1 MPRFSLRVNRKS
13 KIVKGF
19 ILATGYL
26 LLATIMAGCSAI
38 GFSNP
43 AALQVTSKPEASIF
57 LDGKHIGKTPF
68 YSDQLKAGDH
78 TLKVTVSEAS
88 YVDIVT
94 LREGTLTV
102 VNRDLNF
109 NFLAQSGENLSLVP
123 GKKGLFIISVPQEAD
138 ITIDG
143 KYEGKTPILIE
154 DLEDG
159 DHKVQITKSGY
170 IEREFA
176 ISTSPK
182 YQLVADVTLASEI
195 AKGKVTQAAPI
206 KPEVERA
213 LILNTP
219 QGFLRVRQEPSLS
232 AEEIGQASSGDEFE
246 IVQET
251 KDWFQIS
258 FEGKLGWI
266 STAYAQKV
274 E

>member
-1 MPRFSLRVNRKS
+1 M
-13 KIVKGF
+13 
-19 ILATGYL
+19 
-26 LLATIMAGCSAI
+26 
-38 GFSNP
+38 
-43 AALQVTSKPEASIF
+43 TSKPEASIF

-68 YSDQLKAGDH
+68 YSDQLKAGEH
-78 TLKVTVSEAS
+78 PLKITVPEAT

-102 VNRDLNF
+102 VNRDLNS

-123 GKKGLFIISVPQEAD
+123 GKRGLFIFSMPEDAE

-143 KYEGKTPILIE
+143 KYAGQAPNLIE
-154 DLEDG
+154 GLEDG

-176 ISTSPK
+176 ISTSPN
-182 YQLVADVTLASEI
+182 YQLIADVTLASEI
-195 AKGKVTQAAPI
+195 AKGGVTQ
-206 KPEVERA
+206 KEQSKLEVKRA

-219 QGFLRVRQEPSLS
+219 QGFLRVREKPSLS
-232 AEEIGQASSGDEFE
+232 AEEIGRVNSGDEFE
-246 IVQET
+246 IIQET
-251 KDWFQIS
+251 DDWFQIS